1 MVAGVFDT
9 NTPSKDRQMIKI
21 QNCGYKAG
29 YSGND
34 HLLNDWPLK
43 QEIGSS
49 FKSVREIARR
59 LNAIARNTIDRRCAM
74 TPIWVEVDGDK
85 LGKVTISV

>member
-1 MVAGVFDT
+1 
-9 NTPSKDRQMIKI
+9 MIKI

-34 HLLNDWPLK
+34 HLLNDSPLK

-49 FKSVREIARR
+49 FRSVRDIERK
-59 LNAIARNTIDRRCAM
+59 LNAIARNTIDRRCA
-74 TPIWVEVDGDK
+74 TPPIWVEIDGDK
-85 LGKVTISV
+85 LGKTTISV